1 MCLRNFRI
9 VVQKMRQHSLLVF
22 VLNMNPEQ
30 TENTAFDWKLE
41 SAMLKCQHLL

>member
-30 TENTAFDWKLE
+30 TENTAFDWNT
-41 SAMLKCQHLL
+41 